1 MEKKQKIA
9 IKKVSLAIA
18 IDLGSNCPGVIIWG
32 QYNSPKWECLG
43 KCPGASFLVGNCL
56 GPIVQRENC
65 PGSNHPMW

>member
-43 KCPGASFLVGNCL
+43 KCPGASCPSWELFGA
-56 GPIVQRENC
+56 NC
-65 PGSNHPMW
+65 PT